1 METGGITEFVPLPFV
16 DMEAPR
22 YLRGK
27 ARQEIDFAA
36 DVMWLY
42 ILGRIFPGETPNRRL
57 NARTNAL
64 SEA

>member
-1 METGGITEFVPLPFV
+1 M
-16 DMEAPR
+16 

-42 ILGRIFPGETPNRRL
+42 ILGRIFPGEIPNRRL
-57 NARTNAL
+57 KARTNAL